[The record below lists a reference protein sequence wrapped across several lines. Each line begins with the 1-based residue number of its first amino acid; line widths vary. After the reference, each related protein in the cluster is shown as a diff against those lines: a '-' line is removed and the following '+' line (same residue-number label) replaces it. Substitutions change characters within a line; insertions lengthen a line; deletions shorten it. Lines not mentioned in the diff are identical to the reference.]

1 MVAFASGAPAA
12 AGGGFAVAG
21 SSAHKRN
28 AQLVIAAMLRNLK
41 TSARRPIRPDTS
53 PEVHERQPAAVL
65 SLHRGHR
72 NAMLLTRAAL
82 LLGWALMPKV
92 FVRTARLSRTTTAA
106 ADRGGHHRLLPR
118 RINRICDWRL
128 SFHPRRQP
136 GGRHAGTHLL
146 RTEPSISTRSGHLG
160 HFR

>member
-21 SSAHKRN
+21 SSAHERN

-41 TSARRPIRPDTS
+41 TSARWPIRPDTS

-82 LLGWALMPKV
+82 LLGWALMPNV
-92 FVRTARLSRTTTAA
+92 FVRGTALSNNNRCCRSRGPPSFTTSS
-106 ADRGGHHRLLPR
+106 H
-118 RINRICDWRL
+118 
-128 SFHPRRQP
+128 
-136 GGRHAGTHLL
+136 
-146 RTEPSISTRSGHLG
+146 
-160 HFR
+160 